1 MNDAPGHDTPARDAP
16 GPGQAMDMKDYE
28 IEQGAAM
35 PGITSRRLLARLRDV
50 MAGSGTAQHRLDKI
64 VTLIGAEMGADVCS
78 CYVMRA
84 GDILELFATV
94 GLNQSAVHKTRLRV
108 GEGLVGDIAAHARP
122 VALANA
128 PSHPNFAYRPETGEE
143 AFLSLMGVPILR
155 GGRVRGVLVIQH
167 KDKRVYFEEEV
178 ETLQTIAMV
187 VAELTAGGELVS
199 AQEISSVADAA
210 LLPTRLDG
218 VSLNRGLAMGL
229 AVLHRPQ
236 LTIRQMVAE
245 DPEHEIERFRQALE
259 VMHTAIDD
267 LLRVSSVEGGEHHDI
282 LETYRMF
289 AEDRGWL
296 SRIREAI
303 KNGLTAEA
311 AVQRVQND
319 TRARMSQLHDPYI
332 REKLLDL
339 DDLTNRLLQ
348 HLAGKELQAAA
359 SLPDDVILV
368 ARSMGPAELLDYDR
382 RCLRALVLEEGS
394 ASSHV
399 AIVARALDIP
409 VVGQC
414 IDVLTRIEPLDQL
427 IVDGDNAQVLVRPA
441 EDVQDAFHNS
451 MTMRAQRKRLYAEI
465 IDQPAVSQDGVAMS
479 INLNCGLL
487 IDLQH
492 LSDTGADGVGLYR
505 TEIPFMIRP
514 AYPDV
519 EAQTELYSRVLELS
533 GDRPIVF
540 RTLDVG
546 GDKSLPYFAH
556 QEQENP
562 ALGWRAI
569 RIGLDRPAMLRK
581 QLRALLRAS
590 AGRDLRVMF
599 PMIAECAEFEAARA
613 ILDLEIERL
622 ARSGAPQPRRVLV
635 GAMLEVPSLIWH
647 LPALLPRLDFISVG
661 SNDLMQYMFAADR
674 GNPRINNRYDPLSPP
689 MLNMFRHLVG
699 LCDAAGVPLSVC
711 GEMAG
716 RPLDAMALI
725 GIGFRSLSMSPPAV
739 GPVKSMLRSLNVSGL
754 SDYIETLYPVRDH
767 SLREKLR
774 AFALDHGVMI

>member
-1 MNDAPGHDTPARDAP
+1 MDDAPGNGTPARDAP
-16 GPGQAMDMKDYE
+16 GPGHAMDMKNYQT
-28 IEQGAAM
+28 EQGAAM

-84 GDILELFATV
+84 GDILELFATI

-199 AQEISSVADAA
+199 QQEISSVADAA

-382 RCLRALVLEEGS
+382 RRLRALVLEEGS

-441 EDVQDAFHNS
+441 EDIQDAFHNS
-451 MTMRAQRKRLYAEI
+451 MTVRDQRKRLYAEI
-465 IDQPAVSQDGVAMS
+465 IDQPAVSLDGVAMS

-492 LSDTGADGVGLYR
+492 LGDTGADGVGLYR

-581 QLRALLRAS
+581 QLRALLRGIGRARPARHVPHDRGMRRVRGGPRHSGSGDRAS
-590 AGRDLRVMF
+590 GEERRQSAD
-599 PMIAECAEFEAARA
+599 ARA
-613 ILDLEIERL
+613 GGRHAGGSGTDL
-622 ARSGAPQPRRVLV
+622 APAGAAAAPGFHLRR
-635 GAMLEVPSLIWH
+635 
-647 LPALLPRLDFISVG
+647 
-661 SNDLMQYMFAADR
+661 DR
-674 GNPRINNRYDPLSPP
+674 
-689 MLNMFRHLVG
+689 
-699 LCDAAGVPLSVC
+699 
-711 GEMAG
+711 
-716 RPLDAMALI
+716 
-725 GIGFRSLSMSPPAV
+725 
-739 GPVKSMLRSLNVSGL
+739 
-754 SDYIETLYPVRDH
+754 TT
-767 SLREKLR
+767 
-774 AFALDHGVMI
+774 